1 MVRFYAHALIIV
13 ENVEFS
19 CAHLAALECACVW
32 VLVKEV
38 FLKLIQIFFKQKLFV
53 FYLVVNNSDKT
64 YFFFSLRKS
73 GLFLRAP
80 VSRYFLERY
89 FSAKTKIK
97 DKSTFTA

>member
-1 MVRFYAHALIIV
+1 VLGFKEDDIKYKMFRFYARALIIV

-32 VLVKEV
+32 VLVKKV

-64 YFFFSLRKS
+64 FFFFVEKKWT
-73 GLFLRAP
+73 
-80 VSRYFLERY
+80 
-89 FSAKTKIK
+89 FSAR
-97 DKSTFTA
+97 ACV